1 MRMSRKPDPVQF
13 FGDDG
18 KPAPDGATSIKGNK
32 LKVAF
37 FFDDAGGPPILIK
50 TGLSAVDVPGARD
63 ALAQEVPA
71 WDFDGA
77 VKAARGT
84 WAKALGGVRVSGG
97 TEAQRVIDRK
107 STRLNSS
114 H

>member
-1 MRMSRKPDPVQF
+1 MQMSQRPDRVQF

-18 KPAPDGATSIKGNK
+18 KPAPDGAKSIKGNK

-50 TGLSAVDVPGARD
+50 TGLSEVDVQGPRD

-71 WDFDGA
+71 WAFDGA
-77 VKAARGT
+77 VKAARGH
-84 WAKALGGVRVSGG
+84 WVKALGGVRVAGG
-97 TEAQRVIDRK
+97 AEAPRVIKNGRA
-107 STRLNSS
+107 
-114 H
+114 HV

>member
-1 MRMSRKPDPVQF
+1 MIRRPPRSTRTDTLVPDTTRFRSKGRYIHFAMQMSQRPDRVQF

-18 KPAPDGATSIKGNK
+18 KPAPDGAKSIKGNK

-50 TGLSAVDVPGARD
+50 TGLSAVDVQGARD
-63 ALAQEVPA
+63 ALA
-71 WDFDGA
+71 
-77 VKAARGT
+77 
-84 WAKALGGVRVSGG
+84 
-97 TEAQRVIDRK
+97 DRK